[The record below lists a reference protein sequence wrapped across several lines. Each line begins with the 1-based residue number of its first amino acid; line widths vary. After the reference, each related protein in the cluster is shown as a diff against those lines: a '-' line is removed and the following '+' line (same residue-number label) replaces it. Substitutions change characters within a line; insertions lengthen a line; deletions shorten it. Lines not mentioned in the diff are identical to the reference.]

1 MKLRE
6 RKYPGT
12 LVETESSREKE
23 HREIARKAAAEGIVL
38 LENNGVL
45 PLQPGAK
52 IALYGFGARYTIK
65 GGTGSGSVNN
75 RSNVSI
81 DEGLRNMGFTVT
93 TDDWLDD
100 YDRRYNAAREAWVDS
115 IYRIA
120 GDGFDFDALY
130 TAHSGNPMSAP
141 VGKAITPEEKT
152 DTDTAVYVI
161 SRVSGEGTDRY
172 TKKGDYYL
180 SDAEYSELKA
190 IASVYEKIIVVLN
203 TGGIIDLSFT
213 DELKTD
219 ALVYMSQAGMEGGN
233 ALADILSGNVNPSG
247 KLTDTWAYAYEDY
260 PGSRDFSHNNGN
272 LFEEKYTEGVFV
284 GYRYF
289 DTFGVKPRYSFGYG
303 LSYTNFTLSTESVA
317 LDGHRVIV
325 RVKVANTG
333 AVSGRE
339 VVQAYV
345 SCPSGHMKK
354 EKKRLVSFAKT
365 SLLAPGEEET
375 ETLEF
380 DLSLLESYWAG
391 KASYYMDEGA
401 YYLFIGTSVSET
413 EMAACLTLD
422 DTVFVRKLTNIC
434 PLLSSLTEIE
444 PSDELISAWE
454 AECAESRRVKAIQV
468 ISIDNAI
475 QNCVCREHVLQN
487 DKMQSHVV
495 PDDTAQSHVV
505 QNDVTRDCALK
516 NDTTQEHNHI
526 VHKSRTADE
535 EETKKDAIRNAAGR
549 LVKELTLEQKA
560 TLVCGRVKD
569 GEAEVIGNA
578 SVTVPGAAGE
588 TTRILEDSH
597 NIGSIILAD
606 GPAGLRLQKHYEE
619 NPEDGS
625 IYTLN
630 QIESLENRIFQ
641 KEFLHEGSISHYQ
654 YCSAIPVGTLLGQT
668 FDVELLQEVGEM
680 IGREMEEFGVTLW
693 LAPGMNI
700 HRNPLCG
707 RNFEYYSEDPLVS
720 GRMAAAITLGVQKL
734 PGVGTTIKHFA
745 CNNQED
751 NRWGVDSIVSER
763 ALREIYLKG
772 FEIAVK
778 TSQPMAIMTSYNKVN
793 GVHAANNYDLCTT
806 AARDEWGF
814 EGLIMTDWTTTNN
827 GRGSSAAKCISAGND
842 LVMPGRP
849 SDIQEII
856 DAVHGEKHLSL
867 DEQDLDACV
876 ARILRII
883 LASNVYEGAESY
895 L

>member
-23 HREIARKAAAEGIVL
+23 HRKIARKAAAEGIVL

-190 IASVYEKIIVVLN
+190 IASVYEKIIVILN

-272 LFEEKYTEGVFV
+272 LFEEKYTEGVYV

-289 DTFGVKPRYSFGYG
+289 DAFGVKLRYSFGYG

-365 SLLAPGEEET
+365 SLLAPGKEET

-391 KASYYMDEGA
+391 KASYYMDKGV

-444 PSDELISAWE
+444 PSDELVSAWE

-475 QNCVCREHVLQN
+475 HKLQ
-487 DKMQSHVV
+487 
-495 PDDTAQSHVV
+495 
-505 QNDVTRDCALK
+505 
-516 NDTTQEHNHI
+516 TT
-526 VHKSRTADE
+526 DE
-535 EETKKDAIRNAAGR
+535 EETKKDAIRNAADR

>member
-23 HREIARKAAAEGIVL
+23 HRKIARKAAAEGIVL

-81 DEGLRNMGFTVT
+81 DEGLRNMGFSVT

-100 YDRRYNAAREAWVDS
+100 YDRKYNAAREAWVDS

-190 IASVYEKIIVVLN
+190 ISSVYEKTIVILN

-272 LFEEKYTEGVFV
+272 LFEEKYAEGVYV

-289 DTFGVKPRYSFGYG
+289 DTFGIKPRYSFGYG
-303 LSYTNFTLSTESVA
+303 LSYTKFTLCTESVA
-317 LDGHRVIV
+317 LEGHRVIV

-391 KASYYMDEGA
+391 KASYYMDKGA

-413 EMAACLTLD
+413 EMVACLTLD
-422 DTVFVRKLTNIC
+422 DTVFLRKLTNIC

-444 PSDELISAWE
+444 PSDELVSAWE
-454 AECAESRRVKAIQV
+454 TECAESSRAKEIQV

-475 QNCVCREHVLQN
+475 
-487 DKMQSHVV
+487 
-495 PDDTAQSHVV
+495 
-505 QNDVTRDCALK
+505 
-516 NDTTQEHNHI
+516 
-526 VHKSRTADE
+526 HKSWTADE
-535 EETKKDAIRNAAGR
+535 EETKKDTIRNAADR

-560 TLVCGRVKD
+560 ALVCGRIKD

-720 GRMAAAITLGVQKL
+720 GKMAAAITLGVQRI

-827 GRGSSAAKCISAGND
+827 GHGSSSAKCISAGND

-849 SDIQEII
+849 SDIQEIM

-867 DEQDLDACV
+867 DEQDLNACV

-883 LASNVYEGAESY
+883 LVSNAYVFM
-895 L
+895 

>member
-23 HREIARKAAAEGIVL
+23 HCKIARKAAAEGIVL

-81 DEGLRNMGFTVT
+81 DEGLRNMGFSIT

-130 TAHSGNPMSAP
+130 TAHSGNPMPAP

-190 IASVYEKIIVVLN
+190 IASAYEKTIVILN
-203 TGGIIDLSFT
+203 TGGIIDLSFM

-233 ALADILSGNVNPSG
+233 ALADIISGNVNPSG
-247 KLTDTWAYAYEDY
+247 RLTDTWAYAYEDY

-272 LFEEKYTEGVFV
+272 LFEEKYTEGVYV

-289 DTFGVKPRYSFGYG
+289 DTFGIKPRYSFGYG

-317 LDGHRVIV
+317 LEEHRVIV

-354 EKKRLVSFAKT
+354 ERKRLVSFAKT

-391 KASYYMDEGA
+391 KASYYMDKGA
-401 YYLFIGTSVSET
+401 YYLFVGISVSET
-413 EMAACLTLD
+413 KMAACLTLD
-422 DTVFVRKLTNIC
+422 DTVLVRKVTNIC

-444 PSDELISAWE
+444 PSDELVSAWE
-454 AECAESRRVKAIQV
+454 AECAESSRAKAIQV

-475 QNCVCREHVLQN
+475 
-487 DKMQSHVV
+487 
-495 PDDTAQSHVV
+495 
-505 QNDVTRDCALK
+505 
-516 NDTTQEHNHI
+516 
-526 VHKSRTADE
+526 HKLRTADE
-535 EETKKDAIRNAAGR
+535 EETKKDAIRNAADR

-560 TLVCGRVKD
+560 ALVCGRVKD

-606 GPAGLRLQKHYEE
+606 GPAGIRLQKHYEE

-625 IYTLN
+625 IYTLS